1 MNSFFKKSVDL
12 NLKIENFLEIISDIS
27 LLFDQVI
34 NDYLDEKVNK
44 YEEKINKIIKLESDA
59 DQLEREIKIMLY
71 KYTLVPNIRGDI
83 LSLIKD
89 LDNISDLIEET
100 SKDFLI
106 QKPEFPEKLHEE
118 IKKMCEETIKCVDE
132 LRYATRSFFNE
143 VHLINDHISKIKF
156 YEHSIDEIQD
166 DINKKIFNGSIVN
179 ELSRKIQLKNF
190 ISSIGDISDEA
201 QQISD
206 KLAIFSI
213 KREI

>member
-34 NDYLDEKVNK
+34 NDYLDAKVNK
-44 YEEKINKIIKLESDA
+44 YEGKINKIIKLESDA

-118 IKKMCEETIKCVDE
+118 IKKICEETIKCVDE

-166 DINKKIFNGSIVN
+166 DINKKIFNGSIVKD
-179 ELSRKIQLKNF
+179 LARKIQLKNF
-190 ISSIGDISDEA
+190 ITRIGDISDEA

>member
-34 NDYLDEKVNK
+34 NDYLDAKVNK

-106 QKPEFPEKLHEE
+106 QKPAFPEKLHEE
-118 IKKMCEETIKCVDE
+118 IKKMCEETIKCIDE

-166 DINKKIFNGSIVN
+166 DINKKIFNGSIVKD
-179 ELSRKIQLKNF
+179 LARKIQLKNF
-190 ISSIGDISDEA
+190 ITRIGDISDEA